1 MEIEE
6 NFVDLEDEFEG
17 QKKSYRISH
26 VGKLLPIQEI
36 NADNFDHQDFKC
48 NFLQKNTPL
57 VIRNALGVLNFG
69 TAYRDWSLDYLDE
82 KCGAN
87 KVYVRRNTMSDDY
100 KTGINIKNIKTTLLY
115 C

>member
-6 NFVDLEDEFEG
+6 NYVDLEDEFEG

-26 VGKLLPIQEI
+26 VGQLLPIQEI

-57 VIRNALGVLNFG
+57 VIRNALGVLDFG

-100 KTGINIKNIKTTLLY
+100 KTGIINIKNVETT
-115 C
+115 